1 MSTTSYRSYLKEVFA
16 LAQTL
21 VIKLNSVVD
30 SMNMD
35 VENRLLPFSLNN
47 PYYARN
53 QPNNPELWKYYKN
66 LNGEYHQLDN
76 QLIRAINISL
86 GYPEPTIQNSYTLDE
101 MLVYV
106 ASDNG
111 PVLAN
116 FNKALINNNTTTAN
130 EYRYGTSYYLDLC
143 ARYPEHEHLMLGI
156 LNPISP
162 NIAIGAKDGDI
173 LYIGG
178 HFRQEI
184 IYPDTDKRFGFIKR
198 NMNGVIDIGYIEDQE
213 INIIYSLEN
222 WIKGCLARWHNPDYA
237 LANNLYTA
245 CVVGVL
251 MVNMPKMIL
260 NFRLNNCLTPNAHS
274 FHIREFL
281 NSHGYIGKYIDDL
294 PLQQTLFLYR
304 NIRYIEKHIGLQDTF
319 DLLVNK
325 LATPAGIPLTRYYIG
340 HDTTDF
346 LNNENLVPKCVLE
359 HEVINFRQLATSRDF
374 TLLEDM
380 IEKQSLLAKDNPK
393 DAEEIKIAAIETN
406 RIGLSSSG
414 NRYPTKIVE
423 SSMLDF
429 SDRVAFPL
437 SNVLLNMWLYTASR
451 GGYTGTVYITHPLSG
466 HRFFLSPKNAYILFI
481 YCLNKGYLDV
491 ELETIPELPA
501 RCIPK
506 TPFFTPTLAQLRQ
519 SVQEKFVSDDELLQL
534 IGSTPTPSYV
544 YNSPDVFYQ
553 NAVLVQ
559 KELMRRYHVVCGR
572 HSVENQLNGQ
582 VTGSEGPV
590 GRAHLMDAMS
600 RLYWQDQLCS
610 LSALTYQQW
619 IAESGVDLIGMSR
632 QNYINLAF
640 EIAKKATG
648 IPTNQNAKLRDLQKA
663 VMEIMKQFSS
673 YAIQYVYSINDSAIM
688 TSDIKSL
695 RFKLSF
701 VTGSGLIYQNLKPFS
716 VNAITSSGNSM
727 LTIRR
732 GSPRYRVSDAIPL

>member
-1 MSTTSYRSYLKEVFA
+1 MSTTSYRNYIKEVFA

-30 SMNMD
+30 SMNTD
-35 VENRLLPFSLNN
+35 VENRLLPFSLTN

-66 LNGEYHQLDN
+66 LNGEYHQLDK
-76 QLIRAINISL
+76 QLIRTINIAL
-86 GYPEPTIQNSYTLDE
+86 GYPEPTISNSYTLDE

-116 FNKALINNNTTTAN
+116 FNKSLIDNNATTAN

-143 ARYPEHEHLMLGI
+143 SRYPEHEHLVLGI
-156 LNPISP
+156 LNPIEP
-162 NIAIGAKDGDI
+162 NISIAAKDGDI
-173 LYIGG
+173 LYMGG
-178 HFRQEI
+178 HFRKEI
-184 IYPDTDKRFGFIKR
+184 IFPDTEKRFGFIKR
-198 NMNGVIDIGYIEDQE
+198 NMDGIIDIGYVEDQE
-213 INIIYSLEN
+213 IELIYSLEN
-222 WIKGCLARWHNPDYA
+222 WIKGSLSRWHNPDYA
-237 LANNLYTA
+237 VANNLYVA
-245 CVVGVL
+245 CTVGVL
-251 MVNMPKMIL
+251 MVNLPKMIL
-260 NFRLNNCLTPNAHS
+260 NFRLKNCLTPNAHS

-281 NSHGYIGKYIDDL
+281 NSHGYIGKYIADL
-294 PLQQTLFLYR
+294 PLQQVLFLYR
-304 NIRYIEKHIGLQDTF
+304 NVRYIEKHIGLQASF
-319 DLLVNK
+319 DLLVDK

-346 LNNENLVPKCVLE
+346 LNTENLVPKCVLE
-359 HEVINFRQLATSRDF
+359 HEIINFQQLASSRNF

-380 IEKQSLLAKDNPK
+380 IEKQALLAKDNPK
-393 DAEEIKIAAIETN
+393 DVDAIKLAAVQTN
-406 RIGLSSSG
+406 QIGLSSSG

-437 SNVLLNMWLYTASR
+437 SSVLLNMWLYTASQ
-451 GGYTGTVYITHPLSG
+451 GGYTGTIYITHPLSG
-466 HRFFLSPKNAYILFI
+466 HRFFLTPKNAYILFI

-506 TPFFTPTLAQLRQ
+506 SPQFVPTLNQIRQ
-519 SVQEKFVSDDELLQL
+519 SVQTKRVSDEELLQL
-534 IGSTPTPSYV
+534 IGNEPPPSYQ
-544 YNSPDVFYQ
+544 YNSPDVFYK
-553 NAVLVQ
+553 NAVGVQ

-572 HSVENQLNGQ
+572 YGTDNQLADV
-582 VTGSEGPV
+582 VTGSEDPV

-610 LSALTYQQW
+610 LSSLTYSEW
-619 IAESGVDLIGMSR
+619 LAGSGVDLIGMGR
-632 QNYINLAF
+632 QNYVDLAF
-640 EIAKKATG
+640 EIAKRATG
-648 IPTNQNAKLRDLQKA
+648 IPSNQNAKLRDLQKA

-673 YAIQYVYSINDSAIM
+673 YAIQYVYSINDSAII
-688 TSDIKSL
+688 TSDIKPL
-695 RFKLSF
+695 RLRISN
-701 VTGSGLIYQNLKPFS
+701 VTGSGLILQNLKPFS
-716 VNAITSSGNSM
+716 ANAVTSTASST
-727 LTIRR
+727 LAIRR
-732 GSPRYRVSDAIPL
+732 ASPRYRVSDAIPL

>member
-1 MSTTSYRSYLKEVFA
+1 
-16 LAQTL
+16 
-21 VIKLNSVVD
+21 
-30 SMNMD
+30 
-35 VENRLLPFSLNN
+35 
-47 PYYARN
+47 
-53 QPNNPELWKYYKN
+53 
-66 LNGEYHQLDN
+66 
-76 QLIRAINISL
+76 
-86 GYPEPTIQNSYTLDE
+86 
-101 MLVYV
+101 
-106 ASDNG
+106 
-111 PVLAN
+111 
-116 FNKALINNNTTTAN
+116 
-130 EYRYGTSYYLDLC
+130 
-143 ARYPEHEHLMLGI
+143 
-156 LNPISP
+156 
-162 NIAIGAKDGDI
+162 
-173 LYIGG
+173 
-178 HFRQEI
+178 
-184 IYPDTDKRFGFIKR
+184 
-198 NMNGVIDIGYIEDQE
+198 
-213 INIIYSLEN
+213 
-222 WIKGCLARWHNPDYA
+222 
-237 LANNLYTA
+237 
-245 CVVGVL
+245 
-251 MVNMPKMIL
+251 
-260 NFRLNNCLTPNAHS
+260 
-274 FHIREFL
+274 
-281 NSHGYIGKYIDDL
+281 
-294 PLQQTLFLYR
+294 
-304 NIRYIEKHIGLQDTF
+304 
-319 DLLVNK
+319 
-325 LATPAGIPLTRYYIG
+325 
-340 HDTTDF
+340 
-346 LNNENLVPKCVLE
+346 
-359 HEVINFRQLATSRDF
+359 
-374 TLLEDM
+374 
-380 IEKQSLLAKDNPK
+380 
-393 DAEEIKIAAIETN
+393 
-406 RIGLSSSG
+406 
-414 NRYPTKIVE
+414 
-423 SSMLDF
+423 MLDF

-506 TPFFTPTLAQLRQ
+506 TSFFTPTLTQLRQ

-534 IGSTPTPSYV
+534 IGSAPTPSYV

-572 HSVENQLNGQ
+572 YSVENQLNGQ
-582 VTGSEGPV
+582 VTGSEDPV
-590 GRAHLMDAMS
+590 GRGQLMDAMS

-619 IAESGVDLIGMSR
+619 IAESGVDLIGMNR
-632 QNYINLAF
+632 KNYIDLAF